1 MENVINSAK
10 IQAEKG
16 HKVLVV
22 SDRVEM
28 LELCSSFLDN
38 SMVVTGETE
47 DRDFIKSKK
56 DILFGASKIYS
67 EGVNIPELS
76 CLILA
81 MTTNNVGLLE
91 QLLGRISRNHPGKKN
106 PEVIDFAL
114 VGQTA
119 KRHLQTRVGFYIEK
133 KYKIKYV

>member
-1 MENVINSAK
+1 
-10 IQAEKG
+10 
-16 HKVLVV
+16 
-22 SDRVEM
+22 
-28 LELCSSFLDN
+28 
-38 SMVVTGETE
+38 MVVTGETE